1 MLTIVFRDNLHQ
13 PQYVEKLDKLVRF
26 CIKEK
31 VLSLQDLNRIWA
43 AQDGKHEI
51 IVKNIHDLLV
61 KLAWDFSPEQLDHLF
76 GCFQV
81 WTLHVDCTCIYVY
94 TQYTCALAYS
104 PGPSPPPLTFLPYN
118 FFMCASGEAW
128 GCDCVHIT
136 STCVHV
142 YMYAEATCMYGFKC
156 C

>member
-1 MLTIVFRDNLHQ
+1 MKCFKVIYECKSTNLCVVLSLKVYVHVLVLMILQCWVKENNVLAIVFRDNLHQ

-31 VLSLQDLNRIWA
+31 VLSLQDLDRIWA

-81 WTLHVDCTCIYVY
+81 RWRGTCDGICCLNSHACLLVLFLH
-94 TQYTCALAYS
+94 
-104 PGPSPPPLTFLPYN
+104 
-118 FFMCASGEAW
+118 
-128 GCDCVHIT
+128 
-136 STCVHV
+136 
-142 YMYAEATCMYGFKC
+142 
-156 C
+156 

>member
-1 MLTIVFRDNLHQ
+1 MLAIVFRDNLHQ

-31 VLSLQDLNRIWA
+31 VLSLQDLDRIWA

-81 WTLHVDCTCIYVY
+81 NHVMLFCVCCPVHTCTYIYMNIHIVCI
-94 TQYTCALAYS
+94 QLQ
-104 PGPSPPPLTFLPYN
+104 
-118 FFMCASGEAW
+118 
-128 GCDCVHIT
+128 IQ
-136 STCVHV
+136 V
-142 YMYAEATCMYGFKC
+142 YMYIHVHAFKSLWAMYKKNELPFLKDC
-156 C
+156 SCIHMCSLVQPTELP